1 MAKINAT
8 NISIQISKLVKD
20 EEPSAPALSPELV
33 EQLKQVIQE
42 LAGPGSLVEFE
53 EK

>member
-8 NISIQISKLVKD
+8 ELTIKVSKLVKD
-20 EEPSAPALSPELV
+20 EDPVEPALTPEIV
-33 EQLKQVIQE
+33 EQLKAAITE